1 MNKQQDSKKT
11 IKTALLNTIANM
23 FSLVVGMIMIPIISH
38 VIPGEDLGIASTF
51 LSTRNCVVIVVM
63 LAVYAY
69 VNKAM
74 LEFKEEKKEY
84 LFSISMF
91 CIVATIVAFL
101 VCLPFK
107 EQVKLFLSPNDFS
120 FYWLFVSMLSFAL
133 FSLANYYCIFHNL
146 YKILF
151 VIVLC
156 TGPLGQFVSVG
167 LSYVLPTEKY
177 IGRIIGLDLTYF
189 IVSIVFLVWLLL
201 TSEKRCKKE
210 HLTNTLSYTIPIIPH
225 LLSQMV
231 LTQCDLLMIKFYTGD
246 LNAGIYSMAHTVGFL
261 AFTVMTQIMAVWS
274 PWVFRR
280 LEEND
285 FSTIKGNSNLMVILG
300 GYVSI
305 GLLTITTELVN
316 IFLSD
321 TYKPCIYIVPPL
333 VVAMYFQFVY
343 LFMYDLEY
351 YHKKSKWIATAS
363 VIASILNVILNI
375 IFIPMFG
382 FGAACY
388 TTVASYLILLILN
401 YIFSVRLGANE
412 IYNMKNIVLFSIF
425 IVVYAAAMML
435 LVDYI
440 IIRYVILVLITL
452 GLIGTQYKNALLLLK
467 TIRGK

>member
-1 MNKQQDSKKT
+1 MNKQQDNKRT
-11 IKTALLNTIANM
+11 IKTALLNTIANVI
-23 FSLVVGMIMIPIISH
+23 SLVVGVVMIPIISH

-63 LAVYAY
+63 MAVYAY

-84 LFSISMF
+84 LLNISLF
-91 CIVATIVAFL
+91 CVLTTIIAFII
-101 VCLPFK
+101 CLPFK

-133 FSLANYYCIFHNL
+133 FNLANYYCIFHNL

-151 VIVLC
+151 VIVLS
-156 TGPLGQFVSVG
+156 TGPISQFVSVG
-167 LSYVLPTEKY
+167 LSYVLPNEKY
-177 IGRIIGLDLTYF
+177 IGRIIGLDLTYL
-189 IVSIVFLVWLLL
+189 IVAIVFFVWLLSS
-201 TSEKRCKKE
+201 SEKKYKKVY
-210 HLTNTLSYTIPIIPH
+210 LKSTLSYTIPIIPH

-261 AFTVMTQIMAVWS
+261 AFTVMIQIMAVWS

-280 LEEND
+280 LEEKDYSSVKNN
-285 FSTIKGNSNLMVILG
+285 STLMVMLG

-305 GLLTITTELVN
+305 GLLTLTTELVK

-321 TYKPCIYIVPPL
+321 TYTPCIYIVPPL
-333 VVAMYFQFVY
+333 VVAMYFQFEY

-363 VIASILNVILNI
+363 VIAAVMNVILNV

-388 TTVASYLILLILN
+388 TTCASYLILLVLN
-401 YIFSVRLGANE
+401 YIFSIRLGAND
-412 IYNMKNIVLFSIF
+412 IYNMKMIVLFSVFVIA
-425 IVVYAAAMML
+425 YATAMML

-440 IIRYVILVLITL
+440 IIRYIMLVLITII
-452 GLIGTQYKNALLLLK
+452 LIATQYKNALSLLK